1 MKRMTLGLAVAAILM
16 GASST
21 ASAQVINNICWNVN
35 GFAVKGSLSV
45 AGSASGT
52 TIYDFDGFGTTTNVP
67 LKGTLTIPPSGN
79 IRFSFLIEAA
89 SAGQNAVTH
98 DLSLSRS
105 TLNGTGNWRWFD
117 GSNTGA
123 STATFVNCA
132 TVDESVGGDSASQ
145 GLKE

>member
-21 ASAQVINNICWNVN
+21 ASAQVINNVCWNVN
-35 GFAVKGSLSV
+35 SFGVKGSLTV

-52 TIYDFDGFGTTTNVP
+52 TIYDFDGFGTSSSVP
-67 LKGTLTIPPSGN
+67 IKGTLTIPPTGN

-89 SAGQNAVTH
+89 SPGQNAVTH
-98 DLSLSRS
+98 ELSLNRS

>member
-1 MKRMTLGLAVAAILM
+1 MKRLTLGVAVAAILM

-35 GFAVKGSLSV
+35 GFAVKGSLTA

-52 TIYDFDGFGTTTNVP
+52 TIFDFDGFGTNTSVP
-67 LKGTLTIPPSGN
+67 IKGTLTIPPSGN

-89 SAGQNAVTH
+89 GGQNAVTH
-98 DLSLSRS
+98 DLSLSRT
-105 TLNGTGNWRWFD
+105 TLNGSGNWRWFD

-132 TVDESVGGDSASQ
+132 TVEESVGGDSASQ

>member
-1 MKRMTLGLAVAAILM
+1 MKRMTLGLAAAAILM

-35 GFAVKGSLSV
+35 GFAVKGSLTV

-52 TIYDFDGFGTTTNVP
+52 TILDFDGFGTSSGVP
-67 LKGTLTIPPSGN
+67 IKGTLTIPPSGN
-79 IRFSFLIEAA
+79 ARFSFLIEAA
-89 SAGQNAVTH
+89 SPSQNAVTH
-98 DLSLSRS
+98 ELSLSLS

-117 GSNTGA
+117 GSATGA

-132 TVDESVGGDSASQ
+132 TVAELVGGDSASQ

>member
-1 MKRMTLGLAVAAILM
+1 MKRLTLGLAVAAILM

-35 GFAVKGSLSV
+35 GFAVKGSLTT

-52 TIYDFDGFGTTTNVP
+52 TIFDFDGFGTTSSVP
-67 LKGTLTIPPSGN
+67 IKGTLTIPPSGN

-89 SAGQNAVTH
+89 SGQNAVTH
-98 DLSLSRS
+98 ELSLSRT
-105 TLNGTGNWRWFD
+105 TLNGSGNWRWFD

-132 TVDESVGGDSASQ
+132 TVDEAVGGDSASQ
-145 GLKE
+145 GLKD

>member
-1 MKRMTLGLAVAAILM
+1 MKRMTLGLAAAAMLM

-35 GFAVKGSLSV
+35 GFGVKGSLTS

-52 TIYDFDGFGTTTNVP
+52 TIYDFDGFGTSTHVP
-67 LKGTLTIPPSGN
+67 IKGTLTIPPSGS

-89 SAGQNAVTH
+89 SPGQNAVTH
-98 DLSLSRS
+98 ELSLSRS

-123 STATFVNCA
+123 SNATFVNCA
-132 TVDESVGGDSASQ
+132 TVEESVGGDSASQ